1 MSSPISSELG
11 TELERK
17 GICFLGLSCPRTSRT
32 FVHTPLEWC
41 LISSSFSIVHSRTCI
56 SRSVVMWSLGR
67 GFTSVCCDAL
77 TTWAGLRSHFSVS
90 KLSQLVTMLIRSAH
104 LVSRVSPV
112 LATCYPLQFWAM
124 PCSALRG
131 SGGGF
136 YIRTER
142 LCMKL

>member
-11 TELERK
+11 TEVERK

-67 GFTSVCCDAL
+67 GFTSISCYAL
-77 TTWAGLRSHFSVS
+77 TTWAGPRSHFSVTR
-90 KLSQLVTMLIRSAH
+90 LSTRITRSFCTEW
-104 LVSRVSPV
+104 LVSWFSPY
-112 LATCYPLQFWAM
+112 LATSNPLQSWAM
-124 PCSALRG
+124 NLV
-131 SGGGF
+131 
-136 YIRTER
+136 R
-142 LCMKL
+142 LCRPRPLRILL